1 MPTVTATSN
10 QYTRFMSELFDE
22 NAKVKVPS
30 AFLGGFFGKSE
41 TGAVTHF
48 VTDAS
53 TIEIDQMRVNGR
65 RLARLVNRGTH
76 SKDISREETLVAD
89 KYTNIVRQFPLIEIP
104 ASIAAN
110 ELLNRNP
117 GETPFDLV
125 TQQSRLLGKAA
136 RLHREAV
143 TRHMRTWEFLA
154 REAVLTG
161 EHPMI
166 LGTANA
172 ELKYDFYRKS
182 THTFAAGAKWDVVGT
197 DIIGEFD
204 TAIDLI
210 QQDSNNFGDY
220 GALVGVS
227 GMEGLRK
234 NTQMKAEADIRRYEF
249 VELGERPINLPSK
262 FQIYIDHG
270 FALAGKVRTYQNRT
284 VYLFT
289 YDLTFTDDFTT
300 PGVDTE
306 TKWMPADKCLIF
318 SPDARCDKLFGP
330 PNRIPHTAVERQWF
344 AETFGFDMDAG
355 PMPDNVMN
363 PSTFDMR
370 AFYFDADS
378 SRDAVRLYTQSAPIF
393 PTTETDAFV
402 TITGLV

>member
-1 MPTVTATSN
+1 MAELVATSN

-30 AFLGGFFGKSE
+30 AFLGGFYGKPE

-65 RLARLVNRGTH
+65 RLARLVNRGTE
-76 SKDISREETLVAD
+76 SRDITREETLVGD

-110 ELLNRNP
+110 ELLLRNP
-117 GETPFDLV
+117 GETPFNLA

-143 TRHMRTWEFLA
+143 TRSMRTWEFLA
-154 REAVLTG
+154 REAILTG
-161 EHPMI
+161 SHPMI
-166 LGTANA
+166 LGTTNA
-172 ELKYDFYRKS
+172 AKIYDFYRKA
-182 THTFAAGAKWDVVGT
+182 THTFAVGT
-197 DIIGEFD
+197 VWSNVAADIIGDFD
-204 TAIDLI
+204 TSIDLI

-234 NTQMKAEADIRRYEF
+234 NTQMKSEADIRRYEF

-262 FQIYIDHG
+262 FQVYIDHG

-300 PGVDTE
+300 PGVDAE
-306 TKWMPADKCLIF
+306 TKWMPVDKCLVF

-393 PTTETDAFV
+393 PPTETDAFV
-402 TITGLV
+402 TMTGLV

>member
-1 MPTVTATSN
+1 MAELVATSN
-10 QYTRFMSELFDE
+10 QYTRFMSELYDE
-22 NAKVKVPS
+22 NVKAKVPM
-30 AFLGGFFGKSE
+30 AFLGGFYKEATGGK
-41 TGAVTHF
+41 THF

-65 RLARLVNRGTH
+65 RLARLVNRGTS
-76 SKDISREETLVAD
+76 SKDISREETLVGD

-104 ASIAAN
+104 ASVAAN

-117 GETPFDLV
+117 GETPFDQA
-125 TQQSRLLGKAA
+125 TQQSRLLGKVA
-136 RLHREAV
+136 RLHVEAV
-143 TRHMRTWEFLA
+143 GRHLRTWEFLA

-166 LGTANA
+166 LGTTNA
-172 ELKYDFYRKS
+172 ALKYDFYRKS
-182 THTFAAGAKWDVVGT
+182 THTFAVGT
-197 DIIGEFD
+197 VWSNVAADIIGDFD
-204 TAIDLI
+204 TSIDLI

-234 NTQMKAEADIRRYEF
+234 NTQMKSEADIRRYEF
-249 VELGERPINLPSK
+249 VELGERPINLPSQ
-262 FQIYIDHG
+262 FQVYIDNG
-270 FALAGKVRTYQNRT
+270 FALAGKVRTYLNRT

-306 TKWMPADKCLIF
+306 TKWMPVDKCLVF
-318 SPDARCDKLFGP
+318 TPNARCDKLYGP
-330 PNRIPHTAVERQWF
+330 PNRIPHTATERQWF
-344 AETFGFDMDAG
+344 AEMFGFDMDAA
-355 PMPDNVMN
+355 PMPGNVIN
-363 PSTFDMR
+363 PSTVDMR
-370 AFYFDADS
+370 AFYFDAEG
-378 SRDAVRLYTQSAPIF
+378 SREAVRIYTQSAPIF

-402 TITGLV
+402 TMTGLV

>member
-1 MPTVTATSN
+1 MAELVATSN

-30 AFLGGFFGKSE
+30 AFLGGFYGKPE

-65 RLARLVNRGTH
+65 RLARLVNRGTE
-76 SKDISREETLVAD
+76 SRDITREETLVGD

-110 ELLNRNP
+110 ELLLRSP
-117 GETPFDLV
+117 GETPFALA
-125 TQQSRLLGKAA
+125 TQQSRLLAKAA

-143 TRHMRTWEFLA
+143 TRSMRTWEFLA
-154 REAVLTG
+154 REAILTG

-166 LGTANA
+166 LGTTNA
-172 ELKYDFYRKS
+172 SLIYDFYRKA

-197 DIIGEFD
+197 DIIGDFD
-204 TAIDLI
+204 TSIDLI

-220 GALVGVS
+220 GALIGAS

-234 NTQMKAEADIRRYEF
+234 NTQIKSEADIRRFELA
-249 VELGERPINLPSK
+249 ELGERAINLPSQ
-262 FQIYIDHG
+262 FQPYIDNG
-270 FALAGKVRTYQNRT
+270 FALAGKVRTYLNRT

-306 TKWMPADKCLIF
+306 TKWMPADKCLVF
-318 SPDARCDKLFGP
+318 SPNARCDKLFGP

-344 AETFGFDMDAG
+344 SETFGFDMDAG